1 MHTDFTGAKLL
12 VALVLVILI
21 VFAGSVPTAQRAIL
35 DTWYGRLMAAV
46 AVLFV
51 SRQAGWW
58 LGIMAAIAV
67 LVLMPQSM
75 REGFMNPKGSFN
87 LDQPMAGEGFRGG
100 GGGEGGGRG
109 GVLETGNQQMNMNFK
124 DYKKERFR
132 GCALE
137 TGNAQMN
144 SNFEDYA
151 DEDDECLSSIE
162 EPFSLRASGLNG
174 PSVHEGFWGG
184 SDKKQKVPKERR
196 KQWFIEEVMDEQPE
210 MIETDTVETQ
220 AAQ

>member
-21 VFAGSVPTAQRAIL
+21 VFAGSVPTAQRATL
-35 DTWYGRLMAAV
+35 DTWWGRLVAAV

-51 SRQAGWW
+51 ARQAGWW

-75 REGFMNPKGSFN
+75 REGF
-87 LDQPMAGEGFRGG
+87 RG
-100 GGGEGGGRG
+100 GGGEGGSRG

-124 DYKKERFR
+124 DYKKEKFR
-132 GCALE
+132 GGALE

-162 EPFSLRASGLNG
+162 EP
-174 PSVHEGFWGG
+174 FWGG

>member
-21 VFAGSVPTAQRAIL
+21 VFAGSVPTAQRATL
-35 DTWYGRLMAAV
+35 DTWWGRLVAAV

-51 SRQAGWW
+51 AQQAGWW

-75 REGFMNPKGSFN
+75 REGF
-87 LDQPMAGEGFRGG
+87 RGG

-109 GVLETGNQQMNMNFK
+109 GVLETAADKMYFTNYNGMAGGALGGSMPPT
-124 DYKKERFR
+124 DYKKEKFR
-132 GCALE
+132 GGALE

-162 EPFSLRASGLNG
+162 EP
-174 PSVHEGFWGG
+174 FWGG